1 MSTISST
8 YGRVPAA
15 GMAPVSTG
23 IQAPPLPSQVSAAA
37 SASTASQP
45 DVVQISTTAF
55 VKQLESKGITIA
67 EISLTTG
74 LDEAT
79 VKFLLD

>member
-23 IQAPPLPSQVSAAA
+23 IQAPPLPSQVSA
-37 SASTASQP
+37 TASQA
-45 DVVQISTTAF
+45 DLVQISTTAF

>member
-1 MSTISST
+1 
-8 YGRVPAA
+8 
-15 GMAPVSTG
+15 
-23 IQAPPLPSQVSAAA
+23 
-37 SASTASQP
+37 
-45 DVVQISTTAF
+45 VQISTTAF

>member
-1 MSTISST
+1 
-8 YGRVPAA
+8 
-15 GMAPVSTG
+15 MAPGSTG
-23 IQAPPLPSQVSAAA
+23 IQASPPLPSPIFATA
-37 SASTASQP
+37 SASTASQA